1 MVLLIDTN
9 IILDYLLKREPF
21 YDDAKRILALCSQND
36 VSGCIAL
43 PTVTNLWYI
52 LRKVPEQTRRS
63 ALKSICELLEVVGT
77 THEEVVKAIDTAAFR
92 DFEDCIQSK
101 CAKSNAVD
109 YIITR
114 NISDFTQSE
123 IPVKTPQELLDDLA
137 E

>member
-1 MVLLIDTN
+1 MVLLIDAN

-21 YDDAKRILALCSQND
+21 YDDAKRILALCSRND

-52 LRKVPEQTRRS
+52 LRKVPEQTRRA

>member
-1 MVLLIDTN
+1 MVVLIDTN
-9 IILDYLLKREPF
+9 VALNYILKREPYF
-21 YDDAKRILALCSQND
+21 HESDQIMAWCAAKVLDGYLAFHSLS
-36 VSGCIAL
+36 II
-43 PTVTNLWYI
+43 WYV
-52 LRKVPEQTRRS
+52 LRKMPDEERRGWLRSLCTILDVAS
-63 ALKSICELLEVVGT
+63 AT
-77 THEEVVKAIDTAAFR
+77 TEEVLDALEKVKFK

-114 NISDFTQSE
+114 NISDFTHSE